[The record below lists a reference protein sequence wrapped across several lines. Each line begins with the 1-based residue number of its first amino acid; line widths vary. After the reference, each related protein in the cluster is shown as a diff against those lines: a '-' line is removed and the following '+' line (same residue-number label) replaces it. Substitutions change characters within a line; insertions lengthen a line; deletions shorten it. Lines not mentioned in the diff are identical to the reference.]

1 VRVAALGLVLCSL
14 LLAASAS
21 ADGDPASDYLI
32 QQDVFLP
39 YPPPPASASKQLN
52 AAVVTVAAKG
62 DRVKVAVI
70 ATAQDLGSVPG
81 LFGQPQAYAKF
92 LGTELAFVYKGP
104 LLIVMPAGLGFYDN
118 GAAGATL
125 TGEHVSG
132 SSAADLTT
140 SAATV
145 VGALERAGA
154 LHYKD
159 TFKPAASVTPETGT
173 AGKTLLLRYQAWDDS
188 GSVRLTLQVDTAA
201 NRQLAA
207 FSVPFRTV
215 REGAWYGV
223 PWKIPKKEAHQALV
237 LCVRA
242 TDHAGNRSNTT
253 CAKLSIH

>member
-1 VRVAALGLVLCSL
+1 VLCSL
-14 LLAASAS
+14 LFAVSAS

-39 YPPPPASASKQLN
+39 YPAPPTSAAKQLN
-52 AAVVTVAAKG
+52 AAVAGVAAKG

-92 LGTELAFVYKGP
+92 LGTEIAFVYKGP

-118 GAAGATL
+118 GADDAAADSTLAGQ
-125 TGEHVSG
+125 HVSG
-132 SSAADLTT
+132 PSAADLTT

-145 VGALERAGA
+145 VAALERAGA

-159 TFKPAASVTPETGT
+159 TFKPTASVTPETGT
-173 AGKTLLLRYQAWDDS
+173 AGKTLQLRYQAWDDS
-188 GSVRLTLQVDTAA
+188 GSVKVALQVDTTA

-223 PWKIPKKEAHQALV
+223 PWKIPKNGAYKALV

-242 TDHAGNRSNTT
+242 TDHAGNRSTQT
-253 CAKLSIH
+253 CAKLTIL